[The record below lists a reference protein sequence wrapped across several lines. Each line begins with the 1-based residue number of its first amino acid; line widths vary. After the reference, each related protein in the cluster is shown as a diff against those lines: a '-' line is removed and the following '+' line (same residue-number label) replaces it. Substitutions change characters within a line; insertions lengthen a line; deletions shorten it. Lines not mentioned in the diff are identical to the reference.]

1 MATRERPGDR
11 GKRRG
16 ERLLVE
22 ILDEARDA
30 RLSSGLSQEDVGRAL
45 GLSAGRVSLMERGKY
60 ANVPFVIVA
69 QFLSVT
75 GLELSARAYPVGGG
89 LRDVAQIRL
98 LDRLR
103 ARVSREIR
111 WQTEVPIPIQGDLRA
126 WDAVLRIGSVSIG
139 VDAETRLRDFQAV
152 DRRLMLKARD
162 SGIARVILLVSATRS
177 NRAILREAGGLAR
190 VNYPISSSESMARLE
205 SGRDPGGNAI
215 VLL

>member
-1 MATRERPGDR
+1 M
-11 GKRRG
+11 
-16 ERLLVE
+16 L
-22 ILDEARDA
+22 
-30 RLSSGLSQEDVGRAL
+30 
-45 GLSAGRVSLMERGKY
+45 ERGKY

-103 ARVSREIR
+103 ARASPEIR

-126 WDAVLRIGSVSIG
+126 WDAVLRVGSISIG

-162 SGIARVILLVSATRS
+162 SGIDCVILLVSATGT
-177 NRAILREAGGLAR
+177 NRAILREAGGFAR
-190 VNYPISSSESMARLE
+190 INHPISSSDTMGCLE